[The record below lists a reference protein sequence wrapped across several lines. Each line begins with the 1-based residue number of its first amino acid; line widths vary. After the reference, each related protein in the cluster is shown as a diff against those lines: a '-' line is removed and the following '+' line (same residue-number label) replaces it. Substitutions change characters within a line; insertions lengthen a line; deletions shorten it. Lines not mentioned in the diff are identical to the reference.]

1 MKIFNVSPE
10 DRYEEQSELYED
22 SSFEDASLTA
32 DVIDCLIDGIHEYG
46 QINIDTYRAIHEASG
61 EDNIICI
68 TESVSEMFDK
78 FKKWIMGLLKKIKE
92 FILKF
97 LAKFDIWFS
106 KSLLTN
112 KNLQKLYN
120 YNGSFEYQYGYYF
133 TFPKS
138 DTPMKPINDIRDNIK
153 DIAMAC
159 NNLGQRNMNQL
170 SKDIKKMMKT
180 KMFDDKESF
189 LNQQRGKILN
199 TNGPSYITK
208 DGYLKFLKA
217 HFRNGKEMP
226 EIIHVDNNYIKNII
240 NTSGEDWYKSFKDNI
255 KAEEKVVRATYTTI
269 TQYIDV
275 IRKKVSVTAI
285 DPVDEDDYDKLFTVS
300 SVYLNNLISIT
311 KEVNAD
317 VMLYF
322 SCKRDAAK
330 EMAFQNN
337 KIIARALKGVM

>member
-1 MKIFNVSPE
+1 
-10 DRYEEQSELYED
+10 
-22 SSFEDASLTA
+22 
-32 DVIDCLIDGIHEYG
+32 
-46 QINIDTYRAIHEASG
+46 
-61 EDNIICI
+61 
-68 TESVSEMFDK
+68 
-78 FKKWIMGLLKKIKE
+78 
-92 FILKF
+92 
-97 LAKFDIWFS
+97 
-106 KSLLTN
+106 
-112 KNLQKLYN
+112 
-120 YNGSFEYQYGYYF
+120 
-133 TFPKS
+133 
-138 DTPMKPINDIRDNIK
+138 
-153 DIAMAC
+153 
-159 NNLGQRNMNQL
+159 
-170 SKDIKKMMKT
+170 MKT

-317 VMLYF
+317 VMLYY